1 MTQAD
6 PWDEI
11 PRLEKQMEAEL
22 LVRLQGSG
30 LRVSKAG
37 ERTEPTVTLELPRF
51 GGHLISKRA
60 RSPQWQERDLRT
72 HGSFGT
78 S

>member
-22 LVRLQGSG
+22 LVRLQASG

-37 ERTEPTVTLELPRF
+37 ERTEPTVTPRL
-51 GGHLISKRA
+51 GPPEPKAG
-60 RSPQWQERDLRT
+60 PP
-72 HGSFGT
+72 GV
-78 S
+78 